1 MAKVGSIY
9 YMNEFGTNGN
19 FRVYKSLLAKTT
31 FRKVGKGG
39 FTTSKRDFKVDN
51 LDSGSSRRLKD
62 DGSVLVATNY
72 NKSLFKRLGRF
83 YPIY

>member
-1 MAKVGSIY
+1 MAKVGNIY
-9 YMNEFGTNGN
+9 YMNEFGTMGN
-19 FRVYKSLLAKTT
+19 FKIYKSLLAKTT
-31 FRKVGKGG
+31 FRKVGRGG
-39 FTTSKRDFKVDN
+39 FTTAKRDFKVDN
-51 LDSGSSRRLKD
+51 MDSRGSRRLKD